1 MPIYN
6 QDMNREYFAAL
17 LRTNT
22 CIIVMKFGAEWC
34 GPCKRI
40 KSYVH
45 ERMSALPDN
54 VSCYEIDVD
63 ESFDLYAWMKSK
75 KQVNGIPAL
84 LAYYPGNTGPGS
96 DLAITGADQDAVGH
110 FFTEVER
117 AALSLKIPRN

>member
-6 QDMNREYFAAL
+6 QDINREEFATL
-17 LRTNT
+17 LRNNT
-22 CIIVMKFGAEWC
+22 GIIVMKFGAEWC

-40 KSYVH
+40 KPYVY
-45 ERMSALPDN
+45 ERMNALPDN
-54 VSCYEIDVD
+54 VSCYDIDVD

-75 KQVNGIPAL
+75 KQVNGIPVL

-96 DLAITGADQDAVGH
+96 DLAITGADQDGVGY